1 MPAVWQTYKLTITL
15 KKTVVFVALSVAAL
29 TLSSCGGLST
39 RPVGSVYAD
48 VADPVAATSSSGSR
62 IGEAT
67 STSYLG
73 VVALGDSSVD
83 AAKRNGGISSV
94 SSVDVKRKNILGI
107 ITTYTTVVR
116 GN

>member
-1 MPAVWQTYKLTITL
+1 MAQSNQMIIKTM
-15 KKTVVFVALSVAAL
+15 KKTIALVALTAVGFIF
-29 TLSSCGGLST
+29 TSCAGAFST
-39 RPVGSVYAD
+39 RPVGAVYAD
-48 VADPVAATSSSGSR
+48 VADPVAVSGNAGSR
-62 IGEAT
+62 VGEAT

-83 AAKRNGGISSV
+83 AAKRAGGISTV

-107 ITTYTTVVR
+107 ITSYTTVVH